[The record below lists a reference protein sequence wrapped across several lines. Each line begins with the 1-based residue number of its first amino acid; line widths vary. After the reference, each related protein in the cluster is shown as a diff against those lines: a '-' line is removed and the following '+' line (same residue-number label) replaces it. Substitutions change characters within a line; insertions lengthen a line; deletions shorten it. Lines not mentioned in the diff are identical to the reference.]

1 MSEVKQVTP
10 EELQALKAVR
20 DEIDTYIIS
29 LGQIQYQRVLL
40 ESQEDQIKKSLIVS
54 KVKEKEVSDMMS
66 KKYGNVSVDIET
78 GIIS

>member
-20 DEIDTYIIS
+20 DEIDSYIIS
-29 LGQIQYQRVLL
+29 LGQIQYQRTLL
-40 ESQEDQIKKSLIVS
+40 EHQENQIKKDLISS
-54 KVKEKEVSDMMS
+54 KVKEKEVSDALS

>member
-20 DEIDTYIIS
+20 DEIDNYIIS

-40 ESQEDQIKKSLIVS
+40 ESQEDQIKKSLIIS
-54 KVKEKEVSDMMS
+54 KVKEKEVSDMLS

>member
-1 MSEVKQVTP
+1 MSEVKTVTP
-10 EELQALKAVR
+10 EELQALKSVR
-20 DEIDTYIIS
+20 DEIDNYIIS

-40 ESQEDQIKKSLIVS
+40 EHQEDQIKKSLIGS
-54 KVKEKEVSDMMS
+54 KLKEKEVSDDLS

>member
-20 DEIDTYIIS
+20 DEIDNYIIS
-29 LGQIQYQRVLL
+29 LGQIQYQRTLL
-40 ESQEDQIKKSLIVS
+40 EHQENQIKKDLIVS
-54 KVKEKEVSDMMS
+54 KVKEKEVSDNLS

>member
-1 MSEVKQVTP
+1 MSEVKTVTP
-10 EELQALKAVR
+10 EELQALKTVR
-20 DEIDTYIIS
+20 DEIDNYIIS

-54 KVKEKEVSDMMS
+54 KVKEKEVSDTLS

>member
-1 MSEVKQVTP
+1 MSEVKSVTS
-10 EELQALKAVR
+10 EELQTLKAVR
-20 DEIDTYIIS
+20 DEIDSYIIS

-54 KVKEKEVSDMMS
+54 KVKEKEVSDTLS

>member
-1 MSEVKQVTP
+1 MSEVKSVTP

-20 DEIDTYIIS
+20 DEIDNYIIS

-54 KVKEKEVSDMMS
+54 KVKEKEVSDTLS